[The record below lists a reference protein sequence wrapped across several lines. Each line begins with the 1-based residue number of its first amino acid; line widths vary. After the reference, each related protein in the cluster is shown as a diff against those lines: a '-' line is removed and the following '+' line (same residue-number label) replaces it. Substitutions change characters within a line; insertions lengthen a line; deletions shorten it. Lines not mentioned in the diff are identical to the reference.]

1 VAPLKDLL
9 VNPSGSPY
17 PLIANKTL
25 KLVAWHI
32 IFRKGLEAE
41 EISSK
46 AATLISN
53 SRRTSS
59 TNNYKSAWRKWHSW
73 CCKRQADSFKAPL
86 TLVLDFLADLFEKGY
101 KQLL

>member
-32 IFRKGLEAE
+32 VFRKGLEAE

-59 TNNYKSAWRKWHSW
+59 TNNYKSAWRSGIAGVVNDKLI
-73 CCKRQADSFKAPL
+73 PL
-86 TLVLDFLADLFEKGY
+86 R
-101 KQLL
+101 LL

>member
-1 VAPLKDLL
+1 MAPLKDLL

-32 IFRKGLEAE
+32 VFRKGLEAE

-59 TNNYKSAWRKWHSW
+59 TNNYKSAWRSGIAGVVNDKLI
-73 CCKRQADSFKAPL
+73 PL
-86 TLVLDFLADLFEKGY
+86 R
-101 KQLL
+101 LL